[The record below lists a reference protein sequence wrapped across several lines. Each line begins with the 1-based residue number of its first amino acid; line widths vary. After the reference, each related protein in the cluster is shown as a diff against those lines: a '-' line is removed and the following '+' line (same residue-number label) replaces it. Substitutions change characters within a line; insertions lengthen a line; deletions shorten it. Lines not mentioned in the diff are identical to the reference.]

1 MLRTLASAL
10 GLASMLWLSSAQ
22 ALGLGD
28 IDVRSRLNQR
38 FSASIPVLSATP
50 TELESLTV
58 RIAGP
63 EDFSRAGIERTDYLA
78 SISFAVTGSG
88 SATQIKVSSDQ
99 ASRDPFLNFI
109 VEARWNGGTLL
120 REYTVLLDPPGG
132 APTLATPV
140 PSAAPKTAGPKQ
152 PLAESPKPASA
163 VAASAPAPAQATK
176 SYGPVQPSQ
185 TLWSIAKN
193 LRIDPSVTM
202 DQMLLALYQ
211 GNPQAFEGGING
223 LLTGSRLKVP
233 STEEA
238 KAVDAAT
245 AKARVA
251 ELRGLPTAT
260 APTPAP
266 SPAPAPAPAAVTP
279 TPAAKPVVPAPAP
292 LPAPSA
298 PAPAAAPAP
307 VPEPVP
313 AVAPVPA
320 PVPAATPEAGAAVIE
335 APSPAAPAAAVETPA
350 PGEAVVEK
358 PADAAATAAPAAAAA
373 PSPAPAPAPA
383 ANLAEPSLFDDL
395 PLPLIGGL
403 LALIAGLVAVIV
415 LRRRNAEQAAAR
427 SEPKLIRASEA
438 PWLDSGTA
446 DPLLETVKP
455 APVPAAKPLA
465 DDTPTVIAPVAAA
478 AAAAVAADSLG
489 HGEAAETPAS
499 VARSIAL
506 NVDASDP
513 LTEADF
519 HLAYGLYDEAAQML
533 KQAISLDPERTELK
547 VKLAE
552 TYAAAAKPLEFQEVA
567 EELRGQ
573 ISDYEWQKIATMGRS
588 LSPNLALYGAT
599 ADTLAPM
606 PPEAPATPLEELSV
620 IDFDLDAD
628 TRTPD
633 PIAPPPAAPAP
644 EPFPVLQPSVPA
656 SSALADI
663 DLSSFDLDSDT
674 PEAKADANRIDF
686 NLDELDLDK
695 VEDSGDLP
703 AMGDEIDTKLDLARA
718 YADMGDNDAA
728 RGLLAEV
735 IDGGNPQQQQEAR
748 ALSQRLQ
755 G

>member
-50 TELESLTV
+50 AELESLTV
-58 RIAGP
+58 RIAGA
-63 EDFSRAGIERTDYLA
+63 EEFARSGIERSDYLA

-109 VEARWNGGTLL
+109 VEARWNGGKLL

-132 APTLATPV
+132 APTLATPA

-152 PLAESPKPASA
+152 PLAESPKPPA
-163 VAASAPAPAQATK
+163 AASAAAPAQATK
-176 SYGPVQPSQ
+176 SYGPVQASQ

-266 SPAPAPAPAAVTP
+266 SPAPTPAPAAVTP
-279 TPAAKPVVPAPAP
+279 APAAKPVVPAPAP
-292 LPAPSA
+292 VPAPSA
-298 PAPAAAPAP
+298 PAPAAAS

-313 AVAPVPA
+313 AAAPS

-335 APSPAAPAAAVETPA
+335 APSPAAPAAGGETPA
-350 PGEAVVEK
+350 PAPAEAVTEK
-358 PADAAATAAPAAAAA
+358 PADAAPPAAPAPALT
-373 PSPAPAPAPA
+373 PAPAPTS
-383 ANLAEPSLFDDL
+383 AEPSVFDDL

-415 LRRRNAEQAAAR
+415 LRRRKAEQAAAR
-427 SEPKLIRASEA
+427 SEPKLIRAAEA

-446 DPLLETVKP
+446 DPLLETVK
-455 APVPAAKPLA
+455 PVPAAKPLA

-478 AAAAVAADSLG
+478 AAAAAADSTG
-489 HGEAAETPAS
+489 DDEEAETPAS

-533 KQAISLDPERTELK
+533 KQAIAQDPERTELK

-552 TYAAAAKPLEFQEVA
+552 TYAAAAKPVEFQEVA

-599 ADTLAPM
+599 PETLAPM
-606 PPEAPATPLEELSV
+606 PPEAPPTPLEELSV

-628 TRTPD
+628 TRTRD
-633 PIAPPPAAPAP
+633 PIAPPPPVAPAP
-644 EPFPVLQPSVPA
+644 EPFPVLQPAVPA
-656 SSALADI
+656 SNGLGDI
-663 DLSSFDLDSDT
+663 DLSSFDLDSDS

>member
-50 TELESLTV
+50 AELESLTV
-58 RIAGP
+58 RIAGA
-63 EDFSRAGIERTDYLA
+63 EEFARSGIERSDYLA

-109 VEARWNGGTLL
+109 VEARWNGGKLL

-132 APTLATPV
+132 APTLATPA

-152 PLAESPKPASA
+152 PLAESPKPTA
-163 VAASAPAPAQATK
+163 AASAAVPAQATK
-176 SYGPVQPSQ
+176 SYGPVQASQ

-245 AKARVA
+245 AKVRVA

-266 SPAPAPAPAAVTP
+266 SPAPTPAPTAVTPAPAA
-279 TPAAKPVVPAPAP
+279 KLVVPAPAP
-292 LPAPSA
+292 VPVPSA
-298 PAPAAAPAP
+298 PAPATAPAPAP

-313 AVAPVPA
+313 AAAPSPA
-320 PVPAATPEAGAAVIE
+320 PTATPEAGAAVIE
-335 APSPAAPAAAVETPA
+335 APSPAAPAAGGETPA
-350 PGEAVVEK
+350 PAPAEAVTEK
-358 PADAAATAAPAAAAA
+358 PADAAPPA
-373 PSPAPAPAPA
+373 APAPALTPA
-383 ANLAEPSLFDDL
+383 TAPTLAEPSVFDDL

-415 LRRRNAEQAAAR
+415 LRRRKAEQAAAR
-427 SEPKLIRASEA
+427 SEPKLIRAAEA

-455 APVPAAKPLA
+455 APAAKTLA

-478 AAAAVAADSLG
+478 ATAAAAAADSIVDD
-489 HGEAAETPAS
+489 EDAETPAS

-533 KQAISLDPERTELK
+533 KQAIAQDPERTELK

-552 TYAAAAKPLEFQEVA
+552 TYAAAAKPVEFQEVA

-599 ADTLAPM
+599 PETLAPM
-606 PPEAPATPLEELSV
+606 PPEAPPTPLEELSV

-633 PIAPPPAAPAP
+633 PIAPPPPVAPAP

-656 SSALADI
+656 SNGLGDI
-663 DLSSFDLDSDT
+663 DLSSFDLDSDS